1 MLSPHSRSLYTTWK
15 WGMSQPL
22 SRQEETMAEGK
33 ADVYP
38 TIQQYIQ
45 SQMRTQVPE
54 PCLASAA
61 VL

>member
-1 MLSPHSRSLYTTWK
+1 
-15 WGMSQPL
+15 
-22 SRQEETMAEGK
+22 MAEGK